1 MTDPAG
7 GADTGEPGTLR
18 PPLATSAPAK
28 RPLVAYLT
36 VQLVGCAMFFAAPS
50 ESLRTAVLVAVPVL
64 AGAAV
69 VLGTR
74 LHRESR
80 TPAWLALAAG
90 AVLSAA
96 AWGWMRL
103 APPTAEGVDSS
114 AVGGHALF
122 VLGYLVSAVGLV
134 GLVGLRR
141 RGDRVAVLDAGML
154 SIGLGLLVWV
164 LVEPSTPAV
173 ELPGAVRLALP
184 TYLVTDLL
192 LVAVVARFL
201 FAGVTGPRIWLL
213 AGWAV
218 AQATADTGY
227 AVQVLQGSFK
237 LGSPLFALW
246 LAGYV
251 AVGAAALLPPGGLR
265 GGVEG
270 WHRALGPVVVGL
282 AVLPLPVLLLVRA
295 VHGSS
300 ENVLLI
306 AAGSV
311 AIATLALVR
320 GVVATDSSSR
330 AARAAVR
337 WSAVRF
343 VAGFLVLALLPLAG
357 LAYLAIHESET
368 AMRAEVRDRMEVT
381 ASVSAEYVD
390 EELSGLQRLVSSY
403 ANRPSLVAA
412 LDRPGGPDL
421 RAVDAQTRALE
432 GVHPNLSAALVLDPE
447 GDLLSVRPPA
457 PSILGRNFAYRSY
470 FRGALTGN
478 TAYLSEAFVRAA
490 PPYDRVISVSR
501 AVRNAKGRTVGVVCV
516 AYRLDAVREFSRRL
530 ADVQGVSLIVTDQ
543 RGQLL
548 AGTGSEAPGLPAS
561 DDPRV
566 DAALAGRSGTVEGS
580 GEDGPSVSAYR
591 ALDGSGWTV
600 VAEISDDVAFA
611 GQRRQAARVVGVAVL
626 LGQILLAGLV
636 LAARADRRRRRA
648 EASLSEREEH
658 LRGVLHAASDAFLSV
673 NAEGRLTAWNDAATT
688 VFGHDR
694 ETALGADLIG
704 LVLPP
709 ETRERSRPVLA
720 RLVAGESPGLLG
732 RRFEVEAVHAAG
744 HRFRAEVT
752 LWLSSMSGATSFNAF
767 VRDVTERT
775 RQQEEVAEARDAA
788 LEASRLKSEFVANMS
803 HEIRTPMNGVLGMTS
818 LLQDTPLDAVQR
830 DYAETIAGSAEA
842 LLTVIDDILN
852 FSKIEA
858 GQLDI
863 EAIDFELRPLVE
875 DVASLLGPAAH
886 GHGVELAVLIDP
898 ALPSAVQGDPHRL
911 RQVLTNL
918 VGNAVKYTERGEVVV
933 TVEPG
938 HVDPSHVRIAVRDT
952 GIGISPA
959 HQVRLFEAFQQ
970 ADASTTRRYGGTG
983 LGLTISR
990 RLVELMGGTLEVRSE
1005 LRRGSTFF
1013 FEMPL
1018 PPAASLPTARLVPP
1032 DLAGTRILVVDDN
1045 ATNRKVLQQLL
1056 TSWSLRPTCVGDGES
1071 ALAELQGGV
1080 ERGQPYALV
1089 LLDMNMPDTNGIEFA
1104 NQVRADPSL
1113 ALTALVMLSSS
1124 GDAVERAAAEA
1135 AGIDAYLAKPVR
1147 QLPLHEC
1154 LVELLGGRQVD
1165 APAADVHA
1173 APRPRGGHVLVAED
1187 NIVNQRVVSGMLTAL
1202 GYSVDL
1208 AGDGHQA
1215 VDLAGR
1221 RDYDLVLMDCQ
1232 MPRMDGYAAAAAIRA
1247 AGGDMPIVALT
1258 ASVLEDNQERCLAAG
1273 MDDFLAKPLRRD
1285 RLTEILAR
1293 WADGGEA
1300 EPGSTEPGSA
1310 EDGAGTDVLDPDL
1323 LEELVELGPE
1333 FLGSL
1338 VTRFTETASVRIDA
1352 LEIAALGGDPE
1363 EAARIA
1369 HSLRGSS
1376 GALSALGLSAL
1387 LARAEEVADA
1397 GGVVPAELLGEIRRE
1412 HERVLEALAVAVAEA
1427 VVESASPEPSAR
1439 A

>member
-1 MTDPAG
+1 MTDAAG
-7 GADTGEPGTLR
+7 AADTGEPGQLR
-18 PPLATSAPAK
+18 PPRAPFEVPR
-28 RPLVAYLT
+28 RPLLAYLSL
-36 VQLVGCAMFFAAPS
+36 QLAGWAVFFAAPA
-50 ESLRTAVLVAVPVL
+50 EAVRTAGLVAVPML

-74 LHRESR
+74 LHQRVR
-80 TPAWLALAAG
+80 TPAWFALAAG

-103 APPTAEGVDSS
+103 GSPTADGFDSS

-122 VLGYLVSAVGLV
+122 LLSYLVSAMGLV
-134 GLVGLRR
+134 GIVGLRR

-164 LVEPSTPAV
+164 LVKPSTPAV
-173 ELPGAVRLALP
+173 ELPAAIHLALQ
-184 TYLVTDLL
+184 TYLVVDLL
-192 LVAVVARFL
+192 LIAVAARLL
-201 FAGVTGPRIWLL
+201 FAGITGARTWLL

-218 AQATADTGY
+218 AQAAADTGY
-227 AVQVLQGSFK
+227 AVQVLQGSFG

-265 GGVEG
+265 ARAGD
-270 WHRALGPVVVGL
+270 WHRALGPLVVGL
-282 AVLPLPVLLLVRA
+282 AVLPLPVLLLLHAVR
-295 VHGSS
+295 GSS
-300 ENVLLI
+300 EDVPLI
-306 AAGSV
+306 AVGSV
-311 AIATLALVR
+311 AIATLAIVR
-320 GVVATDSSSR
+320 GVVATDSPSR
-330 AARAAVR
+330 EARAAVR

-357 LAYLAIHESET
+357 LAYLAIQESQT

-381 ASVSAEYVD
+381 ASVSAEYVG
-390 EELSGLQRLVSSY
+390 EELRGLQTLVSSF
-403 ANRPSLVAA
+403 ASRPSLAAA

-421 RAVDAQTRALE
+421 RTVDAQARALE
-432 GVHPNLSAALVLDPE
+432 ALQPDLSAALVLDTD
-447 GDLLSVRPPA
+447 GDLLAVRPPA

-470 FRGALTGN
+470 FSGALAED

-501 AVRNAKGRTVGVVCV
+501 AVRNAQGRPVGVVSI
-516 AYRLDAVREFSRRL
+516 AYRLDTVREFAKRL
-530 ADVQGVSLIVTDQ
+530 ADVQGVRLTVTDQ

-548 AGTGSEAPGLPAS
+548 AGTGSDVPGLPTS
-561 DDPRV
+561 DDSRV
-566 DAALAGRSGTVEGS
+566 DAALAGRSGTVEGP
-580 GEDGPSVSAYR
+580 GAGGPSVSAYR
-591 ALDGSGWTV
+591 PLDGSGWTV
-600 VAEISDDVAFA
+600 VAEISDDLAFA
-611 GQRRQAARVVGVAVL
+611 GQRRQASRVIGAAVL

-636 LAARADRRRRRA
+636 LALRADRRRRQA
-648 EASLSEREEH
+648 EASLSDREED
-658 LRGVLHAASDAFLSV
+658 LRGVLHAASDAFVSV
-673 NAEGRLTAWNDAATT
+673 DADGRVTAWNDAATT

-709 ETRERSRPVLA
+709 ETVEQSRPILA
-720 RLVAGESPGLLG
+720 RMVAGESPGLLG
-732 RRFEVEAVHAAG
+732 RRFEVEAVHADG
-744 HRFRAEVT
+744 HRFQAEIT
-752 LWLSSMSGATSFNAF
+752 LWLSSMAGAPTFNAF

-775 RQQEEVAEARDAA
+775 RQQQEVAEARDAA

-818 LLQDTPLDAVQR
+818 LLQDTPLDPVQR

-898 ALPSAVQGDPHRL
+898 DLPTAVQGDPHRL

-938 HVDPSHVRIAVRDT
+938 RLDASHVRIAVRDT

-990 RLVELMGGTLEVRSE
+990 RLVELMGGSLQVRSE

-1013 FEMPL
+1013 FEIPL
-1018 PPAASLPTARLVPP
+1018 PPAASLPTAPPVPP

-1056 TSWSLRPTCVGDGES
+1056 TSWSLRPVCVGDGDS
-1071 ALAELQGGV
+1071 ALAELQGGI
-1080 ERGQPYALV
+1080 EDGAPYALV

-1104 NQVRADPSL
+1104 DQVRADPRL

-1124 GDAVERAAAEA
+1124 GDAAERAAAEA

-1154 LVELLGGRQVD
+1154 LVELLAGRQPDVPATD
-1165 APAADVHA
+1165 VRTAQRAPAG
-1173 APRPRGGHVLVAED
+1173 RVLVAED
-1187 NIVNQRVVSGMLTAL
+1187 NVVNQRVVTGMLTAL
-1202 GYSVDL
+1202 GYSVDI
-1208 AGDGHQA
+1208 AGDGHAA

-1232 MPRMDGYAAAAAIRA
+1232 MPRMDGFAASGAIRA

-1285 RLTEILAR
+1285 RLAAVLAR
-1293 WADGGEA
+1293 WADGGGEA
-1300 EPGSTEPGSA
+1300 APAAEAASPG
-1310 EDGAGTDVLDPDL
+1310 DGEVREVLDPDL
-1323 LEELVELGPE
+1323 LEELVELGVE
-1333 FLGSL
+1333 FFASL
-1338 VTRFTETASVRIDA
+1338 VTRFTETASGRIDA
-1352 LEIAALGGDPE
+1352 LEAAVLGGDPE

-1369 HSLRGSS
+1369 HALRGSA
-1376 GALSALGLSAL
+1376 GALAGLGLSAL
-1387 LARAEEVADA
+1387 LAQAEEVADG
-1397 GGVVPAELLGEIRRE
+1397 GGVVSAELLGEIRRE
-1412 HERVLEALAVAVAEA
+1412 HARVLEALGLAVAAAGASA
-1427 VVESASPEPSAR
+1427 VG
-1439 A
+1439 